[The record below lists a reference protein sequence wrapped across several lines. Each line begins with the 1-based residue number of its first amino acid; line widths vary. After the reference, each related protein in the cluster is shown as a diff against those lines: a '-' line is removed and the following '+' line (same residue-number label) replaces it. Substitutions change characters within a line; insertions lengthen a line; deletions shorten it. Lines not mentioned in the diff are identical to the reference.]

1 LVTFAIDLV
10 EPFYFQA
17 SSAEPASIYLV
28 SVPLLIVAGA
38 AMIEY
43 VIKWDRKQGT
53 GSGGLLGL
61 FVVVPLIVAFVA
73 SWLMPHSVWGT
84 RHLIVALP
92 PAMILFAT
100 AMLGFH
106 LRAVRVGSIVLVVV
120 LCSVAFLLDARRDPT
135 RHVWCAW
142 NDAAAEISS
151 KTAAAT
157 KPTTI
162 YAFENL
168 VAYHLWFALR
178 DDPRF
183 RVVAVKAVDVRT
195 DDESY
200 FLPRGFD
207 EVQKLEMEDVVD
219 ERIWLA
225 FRTTKPGQDAAL
237 LEKFTRMGYTP
248 CPSTRAK
255 FVSTLVFW
263 LELTRSPG
271 GCQPKTGG
279 GPA

>member
-1 LVTFAIDLV
+1 
-10 EPFYFQA
+10 
-17 SSAEPASIYLV
+17 
-28 SVPLLIVAGA
+28 
-38 AMIEY
+38 
-43 VIKWDRKQGT
+43 
-53 GSGGLLGL
+53 
-61 FVVVPLIVAFVA
+61 
-73 SWLMPHSVWGT
+73 
-84 RHLIVALP
+84 
-92 PAMILFAT
+92 
-100 AMLGFH
+100 
-106 LRAVRVGSIVLVVV
+106 
-120 LCSVAFLLDARRDPT
+120 
-135 RHVWCAW
+135 
-142 NDAAAEISS
+142 
-151 KTAAAT
+151 
-157 KPTTI
+157 
-162 YAFENL
+162 
-168 VAYHLWFALR
+168 
-178 DDPRF
+178 
-183 RVVAVKAVDVRT
+183 VVAVKAVDVRT

-255 FVSTLVFW
+255 FVSTTVFW